1 MSDHPKTDAAMP
13 LVIALVN
20 RDIMPPIKQ
29 VILKRVELYLRE
41 IEEQQLAATPESAPQ
56 EVE

>member
-13 LVIALVN
+13 LVLSLINSDV
-20 RDIMPPIKQ
+20 MPLIKR

-41 IEEQQLAATPESAPQ
+41 IEEQQRAATPESAPQ
-56 EVE
+56 GVE